1 MLEVFNE
8 NINFSNLFLSDMQ
21 MLFPPTK
28 IDSISNDLMI
38 ESKEEVPSKQ
48 QIKFISTKQESPT
61 VNLLQKKRIKQG
73 DFSTDSDNSNN
84 GRWTKEEQNRFAE
97 AVLMYVNDWKKIQN
111 HVSSRNITQVRSHAQ
126 KYLMK
131 LKEKESNLLK
141 DKGFEKNA
149 SWSKIMIFLRDNL
162 TYDELKEVLFS
173 VEQTEVKTNR
183 NEEMKSN
190 NNKQNMNKKSNKNK
204 IEDKYNNNNIVEEI
218 NDNRSEHC
226 INGYIN
232 LDFEEENY
240 NIKNK
245 IKENEEK
252 EMLQKFIECFN
263 SSYGEITL
271 NSSFEENKDD
281 INEEEHTILNEDPII
296 YNRLF

>member
-1 MLEVFNE
+1 MSEEFNE
-8 NINFSNLFLSDMQ
+8 NINFNNLFLSDMQ

-38 ESKEEVPSKQ
+38 ESKEELPSKQ

-84 GRWTKEEQNRFAE
+84 GRWTKEEQNLFAE
-97 AVLMYVNDWKKIQN
+97 AVLLYVNDWKKIQN

-131 LKEKESNLLK
+131 LKDKESNLLK
-141 DKGFEKNA
+141 DKGFEKNI

-173 VEQTEVKTNR
+173 VEQTEVKINRNNR
-183 NEEMKSN
+183 NEEIKSN
-190 NNKQNMNKKSNKNK
+190 KNKQNMNKKSN
-204 IEDKYNNNNIVEEI
+204 NNIVEEL
-218 NDNRSEHC
+218 NDNRNEHY
-226 INGYIN
+226 INGHIN

-240 NIKNK
+240 NLQNK
-245 IKENEEK
+245 TLKEEEEK

>member
-84 GRWTKEEQNRFAE
+84 GRWTKEEQNLFAE
-97 AVLMYVNDWKKIQN
+97 AVLLYVNDWKKIQN

-173 VEQTEVKTNR
+173 VEQTEVKINR
-183 NEEMKSN
+183 NNKNEEI
-190 NNKQNMNKKSNKNK
+190 KSNKNK
-204 IEDKYNNNNIVEEI
+204 QNKNKINNNNIVEEL
-218 NDNRSEHC
+218 NDNRNEHY

-240 NIKNK
+240 NLKK
-245 IKENEEK
+245 KKLKEEEEK

-281 INEEEHTILNEDPII
+281 INEEEHTILNEDSII

>member
-84 GRWTKEEQNRFAE
+84 GRWTKEEQNLFAE
-97 AVLMYVNDWKKIQN
+97 AVLLYVNDWKKIQN

-173 VEQTEVKTNR
+173 VEQTEVKINRNNR
-183 NEEMKSN
+183 NEEIKSN
-190 NNKQNMNKKSNKNK
+190 KNKQNMNKT
-204 IEDKYNNNNIVEEI
+204 NNNNIVEEL
-218 NDNRSEHC
+218 NDNRNEHY

-240 NIKNK
+240 NLQNK
-245 IKENEEK
+245 KLKEEEEK

-281 INEEEHTILNEDPII
+281 INEEEHTILNEDSII